1 MFKKNKIC
9 ETSAVVAQPAGLG
22 PDSVDRDLAWR
33 LARYGPGALTD
44 QELVGCV
51 LGPGGRVPATEAARR
66 LLESYRQLGI
76 LAAER
81 PASLLHGFGLG
92 PARTTRLVAAFEL
105 GFRAGGPPRR
115 AGFTV
120 RSPADVHPLLREE
133 FRGLDRERFLALYLD
148 TRHRLKAAETVSIG
162 SLNASLVH
170 PREVFKPAVAMS
182 AAAVI
187 VAHNHPSGDAGPSG
201 DDLDL
206 TARLDRCGDLLGI
219 ALLDHLVVG
228 DRDIISI
235 REYGW
240 PEYPRE

>member
-1 MFKKNKIC
+1 MFKSNKIVQNG
-9 ETSAVVAQPAGLG
+9 TSKGPASRLTTRHAER
-22 PDSVDRDLAWR
+22 DRQTR
-33 LARYGPGALTD
+33 LDRYGPGALTD
-44 QELVGCV
+44 GELLSCV
-51 LGPGGRVPATEAARR
+51 LGPGGRISATDAARR
-66 LLESYRQLGI
+66 LLESYPGLGD

-81 PASLLHGFGLG
+81 PASLVHVFGLG
-92 PARTTRLVAAFEL
+92 PVRTTRLLAAFEL
-105 GFRAGGPPRR
+105 GFRAGGTSPR
-115 AGFTV
+115 AGFAV

-148 TRHRLKAAETVSIG
+148 TRHRVVAAETVSIG

-187 VAHNHPSGDAGPSG
+187 VAHNHPSGDSSPSG
-201 DDLDL
+201 DDLEL

-228 DRDIISI
+228 NEEIISI

-240 PEYPRE
+240 PESPS